1 MTRKVEGEWPLVPR
15 ITAVLKQVPWPSCFP
30 QIFWAT
36 MLHRWWIE
44 THGLEELVEQSG
56 KSAEDPQMGGSAH
69 THVQLS
75 VLEELLCF
83 GIEHF
88 FFSLSKRTVWM
99 CVGIRP

>member
-15 ITAVLKQVPWPSCFP
+15 ITTVLQQVPCPSCFP

-88 FFSLSKRTVWM
+88 FSLCPKGLFG
-99 CVGIRP
+99 CV